1 MSDNITVRG
10 FVATEIKSSTTPGG
24 VATASFR
31 LGSTDRRYDRAT
43 GNWVDG
49 NTNWFTVQGYRQL
62 AGNIGCSIKKGQR
75 VIVMGRLKMRSWE
88 NDGRIYHVA
97 EIAAE
102 SVGHDLMWGSAN
114 FIRTATNGPQDAAG
128 QSGSSPAL
136 PDGSREGIY
145 GDYPARAGQNDGND
159 TDTDDN
165 DDTDTDG
172 PGSHTVFI
180 NDASGEAEELDQE
193 TGELKGAA
201 A

>member
-10 FVATEIKSSTTPGG
+10 FVATELKSSTTPGG

-43 GNWVDG
+43 DAWVDG

-97 EIAAE
+97 EIDAE

-114 FIRTATNGPQDAAG
+114 FIRTAANGPQDAAG
-128 QSGSSPAL
+128 QSGSSRP
-136 PDGSREGIY
+136 SRTAAVRKATRMTR
-145 GDYPARAGQNDGND
+145 PARGQRRRRQRWV
-159 TDTDDN
+159 
-165 DDTDTDG
+165 
-172 PGSHTVFI
+172 PHRFR
-180 NDASGEAEELDQE
+180 Q
-193 TGELKGAA
+193 
-201 A
+201 

>member
-43 GNWVDG
+43 GAWIDG

-128 QSGSSPAL
+128 QSGSSRPFRTAAVR
-136 PDGSREGIY
+136 GAMGRTR
-145 GDYPARAGQNDGND
+145 PARGTATTPTTTPTTPTTTATIGIPHHIHQ
-159 TDTDDN
+159 
-165 DDTDTDG
+165 
-172 PGSHTVFI
+172 
-180 NDASGEAEELDQE
+180 
-193 TGELKGAA
+193 
-201 A
+201 